1 MLNEFRRVL
10 RYGLSVS
17 KMEFKSRKTKYF
29 VWNCLFFYPL
39 ITVIIIGSGPRYA
52 AIVIGQA
59 HGAQHH
65 AP

>member
-1 MLNEFRRVL
+1 MARSRL
-10 RYGLSVS
+10 YVS

-29 VWNCLFFYPL
+29 VWYCLFFYPL
-39 ITVIIIGSGPRYA
+39 ITVIKIGSGPRYA

-59 HGAQHH
+59 QHQ